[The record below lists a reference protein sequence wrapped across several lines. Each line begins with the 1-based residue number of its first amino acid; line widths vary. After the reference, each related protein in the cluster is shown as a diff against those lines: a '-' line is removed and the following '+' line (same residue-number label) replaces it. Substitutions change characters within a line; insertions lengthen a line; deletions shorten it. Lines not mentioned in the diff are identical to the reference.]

1 MHTAPTISMD
11 EFVHYTT
18 GKSEADGFQEVER
31 AHPDFG
37 IWKEKF
43 LDLGHIRVYEHR
55 VNLDKEVNVLFDD
68 GTVDKYVHHCM
79 SVEGNIAANF
89 RDYNISAA
97 LSPKSF
103 HNIFLPGEEYYLS
116 LGKQFIN
123 VHIEV
128 ERSYYLGLLD
138 DNECW
143 SAELKERI
151 LNNLVYYPGE
161 FKLSLPMLQTIH
173 QIFNSSMSGSLKKLL
188 IEAKVHE
195 LLALQLHSS
204 IASINSGVK
213 RNTDIELFHAI
224 KEYLDKTF
232 LHDHS
237 LKNIAR
243 HFAINEFSLK
253 KGFRELTG
261 TSVFDYLLNKRLE
274 YSLQLLQ
281 NTEQSITSIGST
293 VGYKYPNH
301 FSSAFKKKF
310 GYNPA
315 NLRK

>member
-1 MHTAPTISMD
+1 MQAAPTIGMD

-18 GKSEADGFQEVER
+18 RNTEANGFQEVER
-31 AHPDFG
+31 MHPDFG
-37 IWKEKF
+37 SWKEKF

-55 VNLDKEVNVLFDD
+55 VELEREVNVLFDD

-89 RDYNISAA
+89 LDYNISAA

-116 LGKQFIN
+116 LGKQFVN

-173 QIFNSSMSGSLKKLL
+173 QIFNSAMSGSLKRLL

-213 RNTDIELFHAI
+213 QNSSRELFHVI

-232 LHDHS
+232 LHEHS
-237 LKNIAR
+237 LKSISR
-243 HFAINEFSLK
+243 HFGINEFSLK

-281 NTEQSITSIGST
+281 NTDQSITSIGTT

-310 GYNPA
+310 GYNPV